1 MAISLRIAAVPICK
15 NLTGGR
21 KLFML
26 PEFLRREGD
35 IMLFTYGDFITTAA
49 VIISLVRLVLEI
61 IRYSDENKKK

>member
-1 MAISLRIAAVPICK
+1 MRQSPLVIFL
-15 NLTGGR
+15 LGGE

-35 IMLFTYGDFITTAA
+35 IMLFTYGDFITTVA

>member
-1 MAISLRIAAVPICK
+1 
-15 NLTGGR
+15 
-21 KLFML
+21 ML